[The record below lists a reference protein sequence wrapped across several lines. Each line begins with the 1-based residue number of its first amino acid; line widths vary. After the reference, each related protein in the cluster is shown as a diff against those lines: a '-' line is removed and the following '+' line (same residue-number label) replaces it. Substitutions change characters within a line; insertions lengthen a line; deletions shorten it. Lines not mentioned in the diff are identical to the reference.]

1 MPIRPLLNRC
11 PLEPDESLPSLLAR
25 LQVANY
31 YASPRAMAD
40 ICRPHLPSGEN
51 LHLPHL
57 AETWP
62 VLSEVT
68 RLPPAD
74 LYHASF
80 HPYATALALPWETV
94 SHVSLPDGEQ
104 VPLLSARMRRLFLR
118 PLQDAQY
125 CPACL
130 ADGRYHRRQW
140 WNLLAAICPQ
150 HACLLQRGCPHCQ
163 QKLPVA
169 AIVTGQCP
177 SCAGDLTAAPFVSV
191 SHDNWGLWVHRQ
203 LHAWWGDTPASA
215 LPNQVTIPNQTTSVL
230 LEVLRGL
237 VTAAAKLPEEQLHM
251 IPHVVHL
258 SSHPHEL
265 PPPVRVYQTYATVM
279 KALVN
284 WPQGFHDFLAT
295 YRQRP
300 GVAIGQV
307 TVEFDPL
314 YRNLLEEKWQRPE
327 FTFIQ
332 DAFDDFLVANYPV
345 SRSVTSLDRYQRS
358 QELRDRFPYLTQAE
372 AAERLGIEL
381 ETAQRL
387 VEVGMLVDYE
397 RGEGQQR
404 HWHQRLRIVRR
415 TEFVDLQKRWQMGVP
430 LADVARIL
438 DVDNRVIENL
448 LDAAL
453 LTQDNAPVGHVEKV
467 SLNAFGRRLHRY
479 PVIPCNFGKPV
490 TLWELVEA
498 GYDLVRVLQQV
509 LAGKVMAVW
518 LGGSLYSLWLS
529 QDEVH
534 LLKQ

>member
-25 LQVANY
+25 LQAANY
-31 YASPRAMAD
+31 YASPRAMANV
-40 ICRPHLPSGEN
+40 CHPHLPPGEN
-51 LHLPHL
+51 LSLPHL

-62 VLSEVT
+62 VLSQVT

-80 HPYATALALPWETV
+80 HPYAAALALPWETV
-94 SHVSLPDGEQ
+94 PSVALPDGEE

-118 PLQDAQY
+118 PLHDAQY

-150 HACLLQRGCPHCQ
+150 HKCLLQRGCPHCA

-169 AIVTGQCP
+169 AIVTGQCQ
-177 SCAGDLTAAPFVSV
+177 SCAGDLTAALVVSV
-191 SHDNWGLWVHRQ
+191 SDDTWGLWAHRQ
-203 LHAWWGDTPASA
+203 LHAWWGD
-215 LPNQVTIPNQTTSVL
+215 LPSPSLPSRVMIPNHPTSVL

-237 VTAAAKLPEEQLHM
+237 VTAAARLPTEQLHP
-251 IPHVVHL
+251 ILHAVHPP
-258 SSHPHEL
+258 SQPHEL
-265 PPPVRVYQTYATVM
+265 PSPTRAYQTYATVM

-295 YRQRP
+295 YRQRL
-300 GVAIGQV
+300 GVTIGQV

-327 FTFIQ
+327 FAFIQ
-332 DAFDDFLVANYPV
+332 DAFDDFLVANYPL
-345 SRSVTSLDRYQRS
+345 SRSVTSLDRYRRS

-381 ETAQRL
+381 EIVQRL
-387 VEVGMLVDYE
+387 AEVGLLVDYE
-397 RGEGQQR
+397 QGEGQQR

-415 TEFVDLQKRWQMGVP
+415 IEFVDLQKRWQMGVP

-438 DVDNRVIENL
+438 DVDNRIIESL
-448 LDAAL
+448 VDTAF
-453 LTQDNAPVGHVEKV
+453 LTQDSTSGGQVEKA
-467 SLNAFGRRLHRY
+467 SLNAFVRKLHRY
-479 PVIPCNFGKPV
+479 PVIPCDFGKPV
-490 TLWELVEA
+490 TLWELVED

-509 LAGKVMAVW
+509 LAGEVTVVW
-518 LGGSLYSLWLS
+518 LKGGLHSLWVS
-529 QDEVH
+529 RDDMH
-534 LLKQ
+534 LLQE